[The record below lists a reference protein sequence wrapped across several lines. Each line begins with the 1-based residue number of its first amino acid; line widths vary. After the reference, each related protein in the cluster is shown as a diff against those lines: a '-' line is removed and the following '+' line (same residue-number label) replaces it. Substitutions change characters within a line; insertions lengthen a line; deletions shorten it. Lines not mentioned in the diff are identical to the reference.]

1 MNNATMFIK
10 TTFKDSKRFKNL
22 EAEITKIADFRWKS
36 ADVSRT
42 QEVYHMI
49 YVFFGSSLGKI

>member
-22 EAEITKIADFRWKS
+22 EADITKIADFPWKS

-49 YVFFGSSLGKI
+49 YVFFGSSLGKV

>member
-49 YVFFGSSLGKI
+49 YVFFGSSLGKV

>member
-22 EAEITKIADFRWKS
+22 EADITKIADFRWKS
-36 ADVSRT
+36 ADVSRI

-49 YVFFGSSLGKI
+49 YVFFGSSLGKV

>member
-22 EAEITKIADFRWKS
+22 EADVTKIADFRWKS

-42 QEVYHMI
+42 QEEYHMI
-49 YVFFGSSLGKI
+49 YVFFGSSLGKV

>member
-1 MNNATMFIK
+1 MNNATIFIK

-22 EAEITKIADFRWKS
+22 EADITKIADFRWKS

-49 YVFFGSSLGKI
+49 YVFFGSSLGKV

>member
-22 EAEITKIADFRWKS
+22 EADITKIADFRWKS

-49 YVFFGSSLGKI
+49 YVFFGSSLGKV

>member
-10 TTFKDSKRFKNL
+10 TTFKDSKKFKNL
-22 EAEITKIADFRWKS
+22 EADITKIADFRWKS

-49 YVFFGSSLGKI
+49 YVFFGSSLCKV